1 MTTAAA
7 ETTEFS
13 PTVTQLTLVAPLAN
27 HHIVSS
33 MSAVGHYADNAAAD
47 GFFGS
52 TKRERFCRQHY
63 LRCLTHNDRSLWP
76 NLVVQRSPGKCR
88 QLMVANRPEAEPV
101 LPFAAF
107 TPSIY
112 PSCKGDRPMSASTDD
127 LLKQVDE
134 HLSQANQAWL
144 LGAGVSCDA
153 GLPLMAPL
161 TTQVFKLAEGQAHD
175 QILKD
180 LKSELPNSA
189 HIEHMLSQ
197 LGDYTAIANRVEQK
211 SVRVGGH
218 TYFVHDLDAAHKA
231 ITNDIA
237 KTIRWGYVGATD
249 DAEEKVGG
257 RDNIIVSVEHHSK
270 FVHALFEKR
279 QAGLREPRKPV
290 HLFTTN
296 YDTLLEDAL
305 ALGCYRYWDGFTG
318 GAVAFREQ
326 KFGKT
331 APNDGL
337 RAKVMKL
344 HGSID
349 WILGDEGD
357 VWRVRDTDLYPKRN
371 GSVLI
376 YPQSTKY
383 VATQRDPFAAQFAML
398 RDLLGSS
405 SELVLAVC
413 GYSFGDEHINEELE
427 RALSLPGNKAT
438 LIAFCRES
446 AEGLPDDLESWRQ
459 SRWGERVYVLTQRGL
474 YWGTQGPLHQVDDGE
489 HDWWT
494 FQGATRFL
502 EDGGIGAL

>member
-1 MTTAAA
+1 
-7 ETTEFS
+7 
-13 PTVTQLTLVAPLAN
+13 
-27 HHIVSS
+27 
-33 MSAVGHYADNAAAD
+33 
-47 GFFGS
+47 
-52 TKRERFCRQHY
+52 
-63 LRCLTHNDRSLWP
+63 
-76 NLVVQRSPGKCR
+76 
-88 QLMVANRPEAEPV
+88 
-101 LPFAAF
+101 
-107 TPSIY
+107 
-112 PSCKGDRPMSASTDD
+112 MSASTDD
-127 LLKQVDE
+127 LLKQVDQ
-134 HLSQANQAWL
+134 HLSHANQAWL
-144 LGAGVSCDA
+144 LGAGVSCNS

-161 TTQVFKLAEGQAHD
+161 TKQVFKLAKGQAHE

-180 LKSELPNSA
+180 LQSELHDSA

-197 LGDYTAIANRVEQK
+197 LGDYTAIAIRVASR
-211 SVRVGGH
+211 SVTIEGN
-218 TYFVHDLDAAHKA
+218 TYVEKDLVAAHKA

-237 KTIRWGYVGATD
+237 KTIRWGYVEATD
-249 DAEEKVGG
+249 NVEEKVGG
-257 RDNIIVSVEHHSK
+257 SENLIVSVEHHSK

-290 HLFTTN
+290 HFFTTN

-326 KFGKT
+326 KFGRA

-383 VATQRDPFAAQFAML
+383 VSTQRDPFAAQFSML
-398 RDLLGSS
+398 RELLGSR
-405 SELVLAVC
+405 SELVFAVC

-427 RALSLPGNKAT
+427 LALSLPVSKAT
-438 LIAFCRES
+438 LIAFCKES
-446 AEGLPDDLESWRQ
+446 AQGLPKDLERWRQ

-474 YWGTQGPLHQVDDGE
+474 YWGSQGPLHQMDEGE

-494 FQGATRFL
+494 FQGTTRFL
-502 EDGGIGAL
+502 EDGGIGAH

>member
-1 MTTAAA
+1 
-7 ETTEFS
+7 
-13 PTVTQLTLVAPLAN
+13 
-27 HHIVSS
+27 
-33 MSAVGHYADNAAAD
+33 
-47 GFFGS
+47 
-52 TKRERFCRQHY
+52 
-63 LRCLTHNDRSLWP
+63 
-76 NLVVQRSPGKCR
+76 
-88 QLMVANRPEAEPV
+88 
-101 LPFAAF
+101 
-107 TPSIY
+107 
-112 PSCKGDRPMSASTDD
+112 MSASSDD
-127 LLKQVDE
+127 LLNQVDQ
-134 HLSQANQAWL
+134 HLSHSNQAWL

-161 TTQVFKLAEGQAHD
+161 TKQVFRLAEGKAHE

-180 LKSELPNSA
+180 LRSELPDSA

-197 LGDYTAIANRVEQK
+197 LGDYTAIANRVALS
-211 SVRVGGH
+211 SVAFANH
-218 TYFVHDLDAAHKA
+218 TYSASDLEAAHKA

-237 KTIRWGYVGATD
+237 KTIRWGYVEATNGV
-249 DAEEKVGG
+249 EEKVGAPE
-257 RDNIIVSVEHHSK
+257 NLIVSIEHHSK
-270 FVHALFEKR
+270 FVRALFEKR

-290 HLFTTN
+290 HFFTTN

-326 KFGKT
+326 KFGRAVT
-331 APNDGL
+331 SDGL

-357 VWRVRDTDLYPKRN
+357 VWRVRDTDMYPKRN

-383 VATQRDPFAAQFAML
+383 VTTQRDPFAAQFSML

-446 AEGLPDDLESWRQ
+446 TEGLPKDVERWRQ
-459 SRWGERVYVLTQRGL
+459 SGWGERVYVLTQRGL
-474 YWGTQGPLHQVDDGE
+474 YWSTQGPLYTKDEGE

-502 EDGGIGAL
+502 EDGGTGAP